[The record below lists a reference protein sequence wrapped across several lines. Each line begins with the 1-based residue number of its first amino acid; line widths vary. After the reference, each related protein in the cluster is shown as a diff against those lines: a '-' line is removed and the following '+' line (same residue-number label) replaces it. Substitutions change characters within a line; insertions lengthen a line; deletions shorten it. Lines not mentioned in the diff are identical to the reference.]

1 MVEKVTRITQPSP
14 QDRRRPYEL
23 DDLDRRLLELLRANA
38 RMTNQAL
45 SENLG
50 VAPSTCLARMKTLQR
65 AGVIRRFTIE
75 VDPKASGQTIEALIS
90 VRLRPGA
97 RPQMAAFGENLKK
110 VPEVTQFFFV
120 GGVDDFLIHVVTR
133 DTDHIRQFVLEHLS
147 SNPIV
152 AATQTSLIFEHVTGL
167 DAL

>member
-1 MVEKVTRITQPSP
+1 MSRITPTSS
-14 QDRRRPYEL
+14 QDLRLSYTL
-23 DDLDRRLLELLRANA
+23 DDLDRRLLDLLRANA

-45 SENLG
+45 SEILG

-75 VDPKASGQTIEALIS
+75 VDPKVLGQTIEALIS

-97 RPQMAAFGENLKK
+97 RQQMAAFGESLKE
-110 VPEVTQFFFV
+110 VPEVSQFFFV
-120 GGVDDFLIHVVTR
+120 GGLDDFLIHVTTR

-152 AATQTSLIFEHVTGL
+152 AATQTSLIFEHVTSP
-167 DAL
+167 DVP